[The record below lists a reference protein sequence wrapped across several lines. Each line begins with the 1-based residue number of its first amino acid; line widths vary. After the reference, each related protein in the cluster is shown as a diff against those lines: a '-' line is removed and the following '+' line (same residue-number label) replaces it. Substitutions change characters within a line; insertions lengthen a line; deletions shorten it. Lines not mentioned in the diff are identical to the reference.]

1 MGAPFSLK
9 LSTLGA
15 ALVLA
20 GCSLAPTYEQPAA
33 PIPGKYPQVGA
44 SETELAQADSEFNEL
59 GWDQFFN
66 DPQLKELIDVA
77 LENNRD
83 VRIALDRVLEAQAQF
98 GIARSDQFPAFGIG
112 GSGEVTRMPSE
123 MRIAGPESPAISRTF
138 QAGVGMTA
146 FELDFF
152 GRLKNLSESAFQ
164 QFLATAES
172 QRTVQINVISAVAES
187 YLNWR
192 AAQTMMKLT
201 EQTEKSREESLQLV
215 KHLYDVG
222 TASALDLQQAQLQL
236 DTVKADKKRMQ
247 RQLEQARNALEL
259 VLGTSLPENLP
270 EPLPFSQEQI
280 VRSIPVGLPSS
291 LLIRRPDI
299 RAAEHQLQAAYANVG
314 AARAAFFPSVS
325 ITGLLGLA
333 SPSFSNLFR
342 SGNDYWQY
350 SPEIVMPLFSG
361 NVEGAYD
368 LAKAR
373 KNIAISEYEKTIQ
386 TAFREV
392 ADALA
397 GEATYQQ
404 QLDALR
410 AMEASAAESLR
421 LANIRYET
429 GIDSFLQ
436 VQTAEIN
443 LYTSQ
448 LQFVQVG
455 LESLLNG
462 VNLYKALG
470 GGWDFDEDTLKLLK
484 QQQEELEEIEG
495 NGKQQDENQESPLE
509 VQTIKI
515 KGNTT
520 IKNSTN
526 V

>member
-20 GCSLAPTYEQPAA
+20 GCSLAPTYEQPEA
-33 PIPGKYPQVGA
+33 PIPGEYPQVGA

-172 QRTVQINVISAVAES
+172 QRTVQINVIAAVAES
-187 YLNWR
+187 YLRWR
-192 AAQTMMKLT
+192 AAQTMLQLT
-201 EQTEKSREESLQLV
+201 EQTEKSRRETLNLV
-215 KHLYDVG
+215 THLYEVG
-222 TASALDLQQAQLQL
+222 TASALDLEQARLQL
-236 DTVKADKKRMQ
+236 DTVRADLKEMQ
-247 RQLEQARNALEL
+247 RQLSLAKNALEL
-259 VLGTSLPENLP
+259 VLGTSMPDDLPESI
-270 EPLPFSQEQI
+270 EFSQDQI
-280 VRSIPVGLPSS
+280 ISSIPVGLPSS
-291 LLIRRPDI
+291 LLVRRPDI
-299 RAAEHQLQAAYANVG
+299 RAAEHQLKAAYASVG
-314 AARAAFFPSVS
+314 AARAAFFPQISL
-325 ITGLLGLA
+325 TGLFGLA
-333 SPSFSNLFR
+333 SPSFSRLFR
-342 SGNDYWQY
+342 SGNDFWQY
-350 SPEIVMPLFSG
+350 SPQITMPLFSG
-361 NVEGAYD
+361 GVEGAYD

-373 KNIAISEYEKTIQ
+373 QNIAVSEYEKTIQ
-386 TAFREV
+386 TAFKEV

-397 GEATYQQ
+397 GEATYQE
-404 QLDALR
+404 QLDAMR
-410 AMEASAAESLR
+410 AMERSAAESLR
-421 LANIRYET
+421 LANLRYET

-436 VQTAEIN
+436 VQTAEVN
-443 LYTSQ
+443 LYGTQ
-448 LQFVQVG
+448 LQFVQIG
-455 LESLLNG
+455 LESLLNRL
-462 VNLYKALG
+462 NLYKALG
-470 GGWDFDEDTLKLLK
+470 GGWNFDQDTL
-484 QQQEELEEIEG
+484 EALEAQHRES
-495 NGKQQDENQESPLE
+495 QDAQPS
-509 VQTIKI
+509 QI
-515 KGNTT
+515 
-520 IKNSTN
+520 
-526 V
+526 

>member
-20 GCSLAPTYEQPAA
+20 GCSLAPTYEQPEA
-33 PIPGKYPQVGA
+33 PIPGEYPQVGA

-172 QRTVQINVISAVAES
+172 QRTVQINVIAAVAES
-187 YLNWR
+187 YLRWR
-192 AAQTMMKLT
+192 AAQTMLQLT
-201 EQTEKSREESLQLV
+201 EQTEKSRRETLNLV
-215 KHLYDVG
+215 THLYEVG
-222 TASALDLQQAQLQL
+222 TASALDLEQARLQL
-236 DTVKADKKRMQ
+236 DTVRADLKEMQ
-247 RQLEQARNALEL
+247 RQLSLAKNALEL
-259 VLGTSLPENLP
+259 VLGTSMPDDLPESI
-270 EPLPFSQEQI
+270 EFSQDQI
-280 VRSIPVGLPSS
+280 ISSIPVGLPSS
-291 LLIRRPDI
+291 LLVRRPDI
-299 RAAEHQLQAAYANVG
+299 RAAEHQLKAAYANVG
-314 AARAAFFPSVS
+314 AARAAFFPQISL
-325 ITGLLGLA
+325 TGLFGLA
-333 SPSFSNLFR
+333 SPSFSRLFR
-342 SGNDYWQY
+342 SGNDFWQY
-350 SPEIVMPLFSG
+350 SPQITMPLFSG
-361 NVEGAYD
+361 GVEGAYD

-373 KNIAISEYEKTIQ
+373 QNIAVSEYEKTIQ
-386 TAFREV
+386 TAFKEV

-397 GEATYQQ
+397 GEATYQE
-404 QLDALR
+404 QLDAMR
-410 AMEASAAESLR
+410 AMERSAAESLR
-421 LANIRYET
+421 LANLRYET

-436 VQTAEIN
+436 VQTAEVN
-443 LYTSQ
+443 LYGTQ
-448 LQFVQVG
+448 LQFVQIG
-455 LESLLNG
+455 LESLLNRL
-462 VNLYKALG
+462 NLYKALG
-470 GGWDFDEDTLKLLK
+470 GGWNFDQDTL
-484 QQQEELEEIEG
+484 EALEAQHRES
-495 NGKQQDENQESPLE
+495 QDAQPS
-509 VQTIKI
+509 QI
-515 KGNTT
+515 
-520 IKNSTN
+520 
-526 V
+526 

>member
-20 GCSLAPTYEQPAA
+20 GCSLAPTYEQPEA

-172 QRTVQINVISAVAES
+172 QRTVQINVIAAVAES
-187 YLNWR
+187 YLRWR
-192 AAQTMMKLT
+192 AAQTMLQLT
-201 EQTEKSREESLQLV
+201 EQTEKSRRETLNLV
-215 KHLYDVG
+215 THLYEVG
-222 TASALDLQQAQLQL
+222 TASALDLEQARLQL
-236 DTVKADKKRMQ
+236 DTVRADLKEMQ
-247 RQLEQARNALEL
+247 RQLSLAKNALEL
-259 VLGTSLPENLP
+259 VLGTSMPDDLPESI
-270 EPLPFSQEQI
+270 EFSQDQI
-280 VRSIPVGLPSS
+280 ISSIPVGLPSS
-291 LLIRRPDI
+291 LLVRRPDI
-299 RAAEHQLQAAYANVG
+299 RAAEHQLKAAYANVG
-314 AARAAFFPSVS
+314 AARAAFFPQISL
-325 ITGLLGLA
+325 TGLFGLA
-333 SPSFSNLFR
+333 SPSFSRLFR
-342 SGNDYWQY
+342 SGNDFWQY
-350 SPEIVMPLFSG
+350 SPQITMPLFSG
-361 NVEGAYD
+361 GVEGAYD

-373 KNIAISEYEKTIQ
+373 QNIAVSEYEKTIQ
-386 TAFREV
+386 TAFKEV

-397 GEATYQQ
+397 GEATYQE
-404 QLDALR
+404 QLDAMR
-410 AMEASAAESLR
+410 AMERSAAESLR
-421 LANIRYET
+421 LANLRYET

-436 VQTAEIN
+436 VQTAEVN
-443 LYTSQ
+443 LYGTQ
-448 LQFVQVG
+448 LQFVQIG
-455 LESLLNG
+455 LESLLNRL
-462 VNLYKALG
+462 NLYKALG
-470 GGWDFDEDTLKLLK
+470 GGWNFDQDTL
-484 QQQEELEEIEG
+484 EA
-495 NGKQQDENQESPLE
+495 LE
-509 VQTIKI
+509 VQHRESQDAQPSQI
-515 KGNTT
+515 
-520 IKNSTN
+520 
-526 V
+526 